1 MNEEET
7 DKLLWMRM
15 RRGDPDAVAVVI
27 RRHARALHAFIY
39 RHVRNEAD
47 AEDLLQETWLR
58 MIRNLDR
65 FDPRYTFS

>member
-1 MNEEET
+1 
-7 DKLLWMRM
+7 MRM
-15 RRGDPDAVAVVI
+15 RRGDPDAVAAVI